1 MLRESGTCS
10 GLLGSARCPCRAGV
24 LAGMICVLAAAA
36 SPARSEEGTPAG
48 TQPQIAAVAPAP
60 EPAAAVVDPAVV
72 ETVKRPDARS
82 DPSSDQQR
90 RMLMLLLM
98 NSAGPVRPFGN
109 LGR

>member
-1 MLRESGTCS
+1 MLRESGICS

-36 SPARSEEGTPAG
+36 SPVRSEEGTPAG
-48 TQPQIAAVAPAP
+48 TQPQVAAVTPAAP
-60 EPAAAVVDPAVV
+60 EPAAVVDPAV

-82 DPSSDQQR
+82 DPSGDQQR